1 MPPWSLLADAL
12 LVLHGL
18 FVVWVAAGAFAV
30 ARRPW
35 LAALHLPA
43 LAWGAW
49 IEFSGGICPL
59 TPLENAWRA
68 RAGEAGYAGGFIEH
82 YLGAALYPAGLT
94 REHQA
99 WLGGAVLAINLV
111 LYARLVFRLRSRHQ
125 EAPRP

>member
-1 MPPWSLLADAL
+1 MPWSLLADAL

-18 FVVWVAAGAFAV
+18 FVVWAVAGAIAV
-30 ARRPW
+30 ARRPL